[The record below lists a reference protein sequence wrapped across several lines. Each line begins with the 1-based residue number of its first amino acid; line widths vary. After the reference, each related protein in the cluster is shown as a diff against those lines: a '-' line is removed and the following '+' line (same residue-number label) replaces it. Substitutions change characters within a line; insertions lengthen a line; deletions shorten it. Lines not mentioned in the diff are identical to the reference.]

1 MAQATSQI
9 SPKEAR
15 EEVGRI
21 LLARDDLAYFAEY
34 MSADENG
41 DPWYHAY
48 KMHHV
53 MSYELQQVLRYLE
66 TDEKEGTQFLMILTP
81 FQHGKSA
88 LVSRFFPAFALGK
101 LPNLRVLEVSYGAD
115 LASEHSRNVRNM
127 ILSDQYK
134 SVFGSLSPSDEPVML
149 ASDSKAAAAWDL
161 AAPHRGGM
169 IATGVGGAVPGRAKG
184 LGIWD
189 DPIKGHKE
197 AQSQDVRDDAW
208 DFYVSAFRVRMR
220 AGVLVMTHWHP
231 DDPAGRII
239 KDMVMKPKGD
249 KWKILMLPGLVED
262 GMFAANKEEQRKK
275 MLEGVYL
282 PLRDPMGRAV
292 GEVLCPEMLSKVEML
307 KIRETQG
314 DYYFSALIQ
323 QMPYSK
329 DGQAYKR
336 DWFKV
341 VAKIPDDVKLIHLV
355 RYWDKANS
363 TKGDYTAGVLMGYGS
378 NGYFYLLDVIRGKW
392 SSYDRNQKML
402 KAAQEDTNKYGKVN
416 IWHQQ
421 DPGSAGKDSA
431 EATNQL
437 LKGFIAKFE
446 TVTGNKEDRSDPLED
461 VIEKSGIQESALQ
474 GGLMFLLKGAWNE
487 DFIDECVA
495 FPRGRYDDQVDA
507 ASSAYS
513 KLLEMIGSF
522 RKSRIYGSS
531 ANLQG

>member
-1 MAQATSQI
+1 MSVATLNVTREQA
-9 SPKEAR
+9 R
-15 EEVGRI
+15 VEVGKV
-21 LLARDDLAYFAEY
+21 LLAREDLAFFAEY
-34 MSADENG
+34 MSTDADG
-41 DPWYHAY
+41 DAWYTAY
-48 KMHHV
+48 KMHQLIAH
-53 MSYELQQVLRYLE
+53 ELQQVLLYLE
-66 TDEKEGTQFLMILTP
+66 TDGKEGTQFVMILTP

-88 LVSRFFPAFALGK
+88 LVSRFFPAFALGR
-101 LPNLRVLEVSYGAD
+101 LPNLRVIEVSYGAD

-127 ILSDQYK
+127 ILSDQYQ
-134 SVFGSLSPSDEPVML
+134 SVFGKLSPGDEPVVL
-149 ASDSKAAAAWDL
+149 ATDSKAAAAWDL
-161 AAPHRGGM
+161 AFPHRGGM

-197 AQSQDVRDDAW
+197 AQSQDIRDDAW
-208 DFYVSAFRVRMR
+208 DFYISAFRVRMR
-220 AGVLVMTHWHP
+220 AGVLVMTHWNP

-239 KDMVMKPKGD
+239 KDMVTKPRGD
-249 KWKILMLPGLVED
+249 KWKILMLPGIVED

-292 GEVLCPEMLSKVEML
+292 GEVLCPEMLSKAEMM

-314 DYYFSALIQ
+314 DYYFTALIQ

-341 VAKIPDDVKLIHLV
+341 TPKIPDDVKFIHLV

-363 TKGDYTAGVLMGYGS
+363 TKGDYTAGALMGYGS
-378 NGYFYLLDVIRGKW
+378 NGYFYLLDMVRGKW
-392 SSYDRNQKML
+392 TSYERNQKML
-402 KAAQEDTNKYGKVN
+402 KTAQEDQDKFGKVN

-437 LKGFIAKFE
+437 LRGFIAKFE
-446 TVTGNKEDRSDPLED
+446 TVTGDKEDRSDPLED
-461 VIEKSGIQESALQ
+461 VMEKSEVQESALQ
-474 GGLMFLLKGAWNE
+474 GGLMFLLKGAWN
-487 DFIDECVA
+487 DAFIDECVA

-507 ASSAYS
+507 ASSAYN
-513 KLLEMIGSF
+513 KLLEMIGSK
-522 RKSRIYGSS
+522 RKSRI
-531 ANLQG
+531 L